1 MPDQSIFLDICGI
14 FAVFDKV
21 DTQASASANN
31 CMLSFFGQ
39 GWGWGW
45 GVMLGPYCRL
55 KTTPAGNCQKLDVKE
70 YTSVIKDGQG

>member
-1 MPDQSIFLDICGI
+1 MEYLQYLTKLTHKLQRVPTTVCCPFLDRDG
-14 FAVFDKV
+14 AGV
-21 DTQASASANN
+21 
-31 CMLSFFGQ
+31 G
-39 GWGWGW
+39 